1 MIRKI
6 CDVFGSVKDVE
17 LVYEPQTQRF
27 TGVVNVEFSS
37 ENEAKRAA
45 SGMMGFTIEGC
56 VLDVRKIAPQ
66 DGIGSGTA
74 DGEMFR

>member
-6 CDVFGSVKDVE
+6 CEVFGSVKEVE
-17 LVYEPQTQRF
+17 QVIDPHTGKF
-27 TGVVNVEFSS
+27 TGVVNVDFSS

-45 SGMMGFTIEGC
+45 SGMIGLSIEGC
-56 VLDVRKIAPQ
+56 VLDVRKIATQ
-66 DGIGSGTA
+66 DGVGSGTA